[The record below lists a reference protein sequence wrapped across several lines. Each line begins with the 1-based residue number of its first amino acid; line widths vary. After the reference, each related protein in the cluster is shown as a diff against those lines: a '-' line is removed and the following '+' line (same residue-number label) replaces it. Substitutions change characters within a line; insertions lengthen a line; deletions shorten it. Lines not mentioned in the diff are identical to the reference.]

1 MIAGI
6 RTFSISE
13 FEFTETLS
21 SAGRLD
27 LRISMRKADRVS
39 CDAQDAGRLSRLKIV
54 RQILAELQMRVM
66 QLARE
71 GSPPPRLRLLQAK
84 LSRNSNQIARG
95 RIRRFESDM
104 PSHAVDRHCRPAS
117 PPLGREHIPETP
129 SSFGPRPGRLLARFT
144 ERPRYHHSSSDPRLR
159 VAVSCALSRYAGL
172 TSNVPVAG

>member
-39 CDAQDAGRLSRLKIV
+39 SDAQDAGRLSRLKIV

-104 PSHAVDRHCRPAS
+104 PSQQVRLQRVVIMSAHRTRPPRARGT
-117 PPLGREHIPETP
+117 PRGGRQ
-129 SSFGPRPGRLLARFT
+129 
-144 ERPRYHHSSSDPRLR
+144 
-159 VAVSCALSRYAGL
+159 VSRRTAM
-172 TSNVPVAG
+172 TD

>member
-39 CDAQDAGRLSRLKIV
+39 SDAQDAGRLSRLKIV

-104 PSHAVDRHCRPAS
+104 PSQPVRSLNGMSWFARISVRDYPIAPPADFARCLGDVRCPCRRVLEA
-117 PPLGREHIPETP
+117 
-129 SSFGPRPGRLLARFT
+129 ARN
-144 ERPRYHHSSSDPRLR
+144 R
-159 VAVSCALSRYAGL
+159 AA
-172 TSNVPVAG
+172 